1 MKQEVCRS
9 CLNLGVIYGEWICT
23 LTDLPCE
30 DIEYCPEGLEE
41 GEEHYE

>member
-1 MKQEVCRS
+1 MKQEICRS

-30 DIEYCPEGLEE
+30 DIEYVQKD
-41 GEEHYE
+41 